1 MTSLFG
7 IALTILQL
15 FDLHYGK
22 PLIPTLSLALPSVRL
37 GLYRWLTMAEQRTN
51 NRHCQ
56 PEPDICAP
64 SVAYFESAC

>member
-22 PLIPTLSLALPSVRL
+22 PLIPTLSLAQFDW
-37 GLYRWLTMAEQRTN
+37 GYTGG
-51 NRHCQ
+51 
-56 PEPDICAP
+56 
-64 SVAYFESAC
+64 

>member
-1 MTSLFG
+1 
-7 IALTILQL
+7 
-15 FDLHYGK
+15 
-22 PLIPTLSLALPSVRL
+22 
-37 GLYRWLTMAEQRTN
+37 MAEQRTN